1 MNNDELTHHTIEL
14 NDIKISNRLPL
25 TLISGPCQLESL
37 EHSMMIAEKLIKICA
52 DNDINFIFK
61 SSFDKAN
68 RTSHLSKRG
77 VGIEEGLKIFR
88 KLKESLNVSILTD
101 VHTPEQCELVAKEV
115 DILQIPAFLCRQTDL
130 ILAAGRTK
138 KIVNIK
144 KGQFLSPTEMLQ
156 VCEKFTSTGNKNL
169 TLCERGTTF
178 GYNDLICDMRSLE
191 ILKKSG
197 FPAILDIT
205 HSIQQPG
212 GKGSESG
219 GSREFIETLARA
231 GTAVGI
237 AGVFIETHEKPE
249 TAPSDGAS
257 MLPLNQLSKLLSKIK
272 AVDNVVKTFD

>member
-1 MNNDELTHHTIEL
+1 MNNNEITDHTIEL
-14 NDIKISNRLPL
+14 NDMKISNKRPL

-37 EHSMMIAEKLIKICA
+37 EHAVMIAEKLIEICA
-52 DNDINFIFK
+52 KHEINFVFK

-77 VGIEEGLKIFR
+77 VGIEKGLKIFQ
-88 KLKESLNVSILTD
+88 KLKERLNIAILTD
-101 VHTPEQCELVAKEV
+101 IHTPEQCELVAKEV

-130 ILAAGRTK
+130 ILAASKTNK
-138 KIVNIK
+138 VVNIK
-144 KGQFLSPTEMLQ
+144 KGQFLSPAEMLQ

-178 GYNDLICDMRSLE
+178 GYNDLVCDMRSLE

-197 FPAILDIT
+197 FPTILDIT

-219 GSREFIETLARA
+219 GSREFIETLAKA
-231 GTAVGI
+231 GTAIGI

-257 MLPLNQLSKLLSKIK
+257 MLPLNQLPTLLGKIK
-272 AVDNVVKTFD
+272 AIDNVVKSFE

>member
-1 MNNDELTHHTIEL
+1 MNNDELTYHTIEL

-37 EHSMMIAEKLIKICA
+37 EHSMMIAEKLIEICA
-52 DNDINFIFK
+52 DNDINFVFK

-77 VGIEEGLKIFR
+77 VGIEDGLKIFR

-144 KGQFLSPTEMLQ
+144 KGQFLSPKEMLQ

-178 GYNDLICDMRSLE
+178 GYNDLVCDMRSLE

-231 GTAVGI
+231 GTAIGI

-272 AVDNVVKTFD
+272 AVDNVVKSFE

>member
-52 DNDINFIFK
+52 DNDINFVFK

-231 GTAVGI
+231 GTAIGI

>member
-37 EHSMMIAEKLIKICA
+37 EHSMMIAEKLIEICA
-52 DNDINFIFK
+52 DNDFNFVFK

-138 KIVNIK
+138 KNCQHKEGTISISNRNA
-144 KGQFLSPTEMLQ
+144 
-156 VCEKFTSTGNKNL
+156 TSVRKI
-169 TLCERGTTF
+169 
-178 GYNDLICDMRSLE
+178 YIHWQQKSHSL
-191 ILKKSG
+191 
-197 FPAILDIT
+197 
-205 HSIQQPG
+205 
-212 GKGSESG
+212 
-219 GSREFIETLARA
+219 
-231 GTAVGI
+231 
-237 AGVFIETHEKPE
+237 
-249 TAPSDGAS
+249 
-257 MLPLNQLSKLLSKIK
+257 
-272 AVDNVVKTFD
+272 

>member
-52 DNDINFIFK
+52 DNDINFVFK

-178 GYNDLICDMRSLE
+178 GYNDLVCDMRSLE

-197 FPAILDIT
+197 FPTILDIT

>member
-1 MNNDELTHHTIEL
+1 MNNDEPLDHTIEL
-14 NDIKISNRLPL
+14 NELKISNKLPL
-25 TLISGPCQLESL
+25 TLISGPCQLENL
-37 EHSMMIAEKLIKICA
+37 EHAVMVAEKLMETCA
-52 DNDINFIFK
+52 HHDVNFVFK

-68 RTSHLSKRG
+68 RTSHRSKRG
-77 VGIEEGLKIFR
+77 VGIDEGLKIFQ

-130 ILAAGRTK
+130 IIAASRTN

-169 TLCERGTTF
+169 TLCERGATF
-178 GYNDLICDMRSLE
+178 GYNDLVCDMRSLE

-197 FPAILDIT
+197 FPTILDIT

-219 GSREFIETLARA
+219 GSKEFIETLARA

-257 MLPLNQLSKLLSKIK
+257 MLPLNQLSELLGKIK
-272 AVDNVVKTFD
+272 AIDNVVKSFE

>member
-52 DNDINFIFK
+52 DNDINFVFK

-156 VCEKFTSTGNKNL
+156 VCKKFTSTGNKNL

-197 FPAILDIT
+197 FPTILDIT

-231 GTAVGI
+231 GTAIGI

-257 MLPLNQLSKLLSKIK
+257 MLPLNQLSKLLSRIK
-272 AVDNVVKTFD
+272 TVDNIVKSFD

>member
-1 MNNDELTHHTIEL
+1 MNNTEPPDHTIEL
-14 NDIKISNRLPL
+14 NELKISNKLPL
-25 TLISGPCQLESL
+25 TLISGPCQLENL
-37 EHSMMIAEKLIKICA
+37 EHAVMIAEKLIEICA
-52 DNDINFIFK
+52 HHDVNFIFK

-68 RTSHLSKRG
+68 RTSHRSKRG
-77 VGIEEGLKIFR
+77 VGIDEGLKIFQ
-88 KLKESLNVSILTD
+88 KLKESLNMSILTD

-130 ILAAGRTK
+130 ILAASRTNK
-138 KIVNIK
+138 AVNIK
-144 KGQFLSPTEMLQ
+144 KGQFLSPAEMLQ
-156 VCEKFTSTGNKNL
+156 VCEKFTSTGNTNL
-169 TLCERGTTF
+169 SLCERGTTF
-178 GYNDLICDMRSLE
+178 GYNDLVCDMRSLE

-197 FPAILDIT
+197 FPTILDIT

-231 GTAVGI
+231 GTAIGI

-257 MLPLNQLSKLLSKIK
+257 MLPLNQLSELLGKIK
-272 AVDNVVKTFD
+272 AIDNVIKSFE

>member
-1 MNNDELTHHTIEL
+1 MNNNELTHHTIEL
-14 NDIKISNRLPL
+14 NDIKISNRHPL

-37 EHSMMIAEKLIKICA
+37 EHSMMVAEKLIEICA
-52 DNDINFIFK
+52 YNDINFIFK

-88 KLKESLNVSILTD
+88 KLKERLKISILTD
-101 VHTPEQCELVAKEV
+101 VHSPEQCELVAQEV

-156 VCEKFTSTGNKNL
+156 VCEKFISTGNKNL
-169 TLCERGTTF
+169 TVCERGTTF
-178 GYNDLICDMRSLE
+178 GYNDLVCDMRSLE
-191 ILKKSG
+191 ILKNSG
-197 FPAILDIT
+197 FPTILDIT

-219 GSREFIETLARA
+219 GSREFIETLAKA
-231 GTAVGI
+231 GTAIGI
-237 AGVFIETHEKPE
+237 GGVFIETHEKPE

-257 MLPLNQLSKLLSKIK
+257 MLPLNQLSELLGKIK
-272 AVDNVVKTFD
+272 AIDNVVKSFE

>member
-1 MNNDELTHHTIEL
+1 MNNNEPPDHTIEL
-14 NDIKISNRLPL
+14 NELKISNKLPL
-25 TLISGPCQLESL
+25 TLISGPCQLENL
-37 EHSMMIAEKLIKICA
+37 EHAVMIAEKLIEVCA
-52 DNDINFIFK
+52 HHDVNFVFK

-68 RTSHLSKRG
+68 RTSHRSKRG
-77 VGIEEGLKIFR
+77 VGIDEGLKIFQ
-88 KLKESLNVSILTD
+88 KLKESLNISILTD

-130 ILAAGRTK
+130 ILAASGTYK
-138 KIVNIK
+138 AVNIK
-144 KGQFLSPTEMLQ
+144 KGQFLSPAEMLQ
-156 VCEKFTSTGNKNL
+156 VCEKFTSTGNTNL
-169 TLCERGTTF
+169 SLCERGTTF
-178 GYNDLICDMRSLE
+178 GYNDLVCDMRSLE

-197 FPAILDIT
+197 FPTILDIT

-219 GSREFIETLARA
+219 GSKEFIETLARA

-257 MLPLNQLSKLLSKIK
+257 MLPLNQLSELLGRIK
-272 AVDNVVKTFD
+272 AIDNVVKSFE

>member
-1 MNNDELTHHTIEL
+1 MNNNESPDHTIEL
-14 NDIKISNRLPL
+14 NELKISNKLPL
-25 TLISGPCQLESL
+25 TLISGPCQLETL
-37 EHSMMIAEKLIKICA
+37 EHAVMIGEKLIEICA
-52 DNDINFIFK
+52 HHDVNFVFK

-68 RTSHLSKRG
+68 RTSHRSKRG
-77 VGIEEGLKIFR
+77 VGIDEGLKIFQ
-88 KLKESLNVSILTD
+88 KLKESLNMSILTD

-130 ILAAGRTK
+130 ILAASRTNK
-138 KIVNIK
+138 VVNIK
-144 KGQFLSPTEMLQ
+144 KGQFLSPAEMLQ
-156 VCEKFTSTGNKNL
+156 VCEKFTSTGNTNL
-169 TLCERGTTF
+169 SLCERGTTF
-178 GYNDLICDMRSLE
+178 GYNDLVCDMRSLE

-197 FPAILDIT
+197 FPTILDIT

-257 MLPLNQLSKLLSKIK
+257 MLPLNQLSELLGKIK
-272 AVDNVVKTFD
+272 AIDNVVKSFE

>member
-14 NDIKISNRLPL
+14 NDIKMSNRLPL

-37 EHSMMIAEKLIKICA
+37 EHSMMIAEKLIEICA
-52 DNDINFIFK
+52 DNDINFVFK

-77 VGIEEGLKIFR
+77 VGIEEGLKIFQ
-88 KLKESLNVSILTD
+88 KLKEGLNVSILTD

-144 KGQFLSPTEMLQ
+144 KGQFLSPTEVLQ

-178 GYNDLICDMRSLE
+178 GYNDLVCDMRSVE

-212 GKGSESG
+212 GKGFESG

-231 GTAVGI
+231 GTAIGI

-272 AVDNVVKTFD
+272 AIDNVVKSFD

>member
-1 MNNDELTHHTIEL
+1 MNNNKPPDHMIEL
-14 NDIKISNRLPL
+14 NELKISNELPL
-25 TLISGPCQLESL
+25 TLISGPCQLENL
-37 EHSMMIAEKLIKICA
+37 EHAVMIAEKLIEICA
-52 DNDINFIFK
+52 HHDVNFVFK

-68 RTSHLSKRG
+68 RTSHRSKRG
-77 VGIEEGLKIFR
+77 VGIDEGLKIFQ
-88 KLKESLNVSILTD
+88 KLKESLNMSILTD

-130 ILAAGRTK
+130 ILAASRTNK
-138 KIVNIK
+138 VVNIK
-144 KGQFLSPTEMLQ
+144 KGQFLSPAEMLQ
-156 VCEKFTSTGNKNL
+156 VCEKFTSTGNTNL
-169 TLCERGTTF
+169 SLCERGTTF
-178 GYNDLICDMRSLE
+178 GYNDLVCDMRSLE

-197 FPAILDIT
+197 FPTILDIT

-219 GSREFIETLARA
+219 GSKEFIETLARA

-257 MLPLNQLSKLLSKIK
+257 MLPLNQLSELLGKIK
-272 AVDNVVKTFD
+272 AIDNVVKSFE

>member
-1 MNNDELTHHTIEL
+1 MNNNEITDHTIEL
-14 NDIKISNRLPL
+14 NDMKISNKRPL

-37 EHSMMIAEKLIKICA
+37 EHAVMIAEKLIEICA
-52 DNDINFIFK
+52 QNDVNFVFK

-77 VGIEEGLKIFR
+77 VGIEEGLKIFQ
-88 KLKESLNVSILTD
+88 KLKETLNIPILTD
-101 VHTPEQCELVAKEV
+101 IHTPEQCALVAKEV

-130 ILAAGRTK
+130 ILAAGKTNK
-138 KIVNIK
+138 VVNIK
-144 KGQFLSPTEMLQ
+144 KGQFLSPAEMLQ

-178 GYNDLICDMRSLE
+178 GYNDLVCDMRSLE

-197 FPAILDIT
+197 FPTILDIT

-219 GSREFIETLARA
+219 GSREFIETLAKA
-231 GTAVGI
+231 GTAIGI

-257 MLPLNQLSKLLSKIK
+257 MLPLNQLSELLGKIK
-272 AVDNVVKTFD
+272 AIDNVVKSFE

>member
-1 MNNDELTHHTIEL
+1 MNNNEFTHHTIEL
-14 NDIKISNRLPL
+14 NDIKISNRRPL

-37 EHSMMIAEKLIKICA
+37 EHAMMIAEKLIEICA
-52 DNDINFIFK
+52 HHDINFVFK

-77 VGIEEGLKIFR
+77 VGIEEGLQIFQ
-88 KLKESLNVSILTD
+88 KLKESLKISVLTD

-156 VCEKFTSTGNKNL
+156 VTEKFTSTGNKNL

-178 GYNDLICDMRSLE
+178 GYNDLVCDMRSLE

-197 FPAILDIT
+197 VPTILDVT

-212 GKGSESG
+212 AKGSESG
-219 GSREFIETLARA
+219 GSREFIETLAKA

-257 MLPLNQLSKLLSKIK
+257 MLPLNQLSELLGKIK
-272 AVDNVVKTFD
+272 AIDNVVKSFE

>member
-1 MNNDELTHHTIEL
+1 MNNTEPPDHTIEL
-14 NDIKISNRLPL
+14 NELKISNKLPL
-25 TLISGPCQLESL
+25 TLISGPCQLENL
-37 EHSMMIAEKLIKICA
+37 EHAVMIAEKLIEVCA
-52 DNDINFIFK
+52 HHDVNFVFK

-68 RTSHLSKRG
+68 RTSHRSKRG
-77 VGIEEGLKIFR
+77 VGIDEGLKIFQ
-88 KLKESLNVSILTD
+88 KLKESLNMSILTD

-130 ILAAGRTK
+130 ILAASRTNK
-138 KIVNIK
+138 AVNIK
-144 KGQFLSPTEMLQ
+144 KGQFLSPAEMLQ
-156 VCEKFTSTGNKNL
+156 VCEKFTSTGNTNL
-169 TLCERGTTF
+169 SLCERGTTF
-178 GYNDLICDMRSLE
+178 GYNDLVCDMRSLE

-197 FPAILDIT
+197 FPTILDIT

-219 GSREFIETLARA
+219 GSKEFIETLARA

-257 MLPLNQLSKLLSKIK
+257 MLPLNQLSELLGKIK
-272 AVDNVVKTFD
+272 AIDNVVKSFE

>member
-37 EHSMMIAEKLIKICA
+37 EHSMMIAEKLIEICA
-52 DNDINFIFK
+52 DNDINFVFK

-178 GYNDLICDMRSLE
+178 GYNDLVCDMRSVE

-231 GTAVGI
+231 GTAIGI

-257 MLPLNQLSKLLSKIK
+257 MLPLNQLSELLCRIK
-272 AVDNVVKTFD
+272 AVDNVVKSFD

>member
-1 MNNDELTHHTIEL
+1 MNNNKLTHHTIKL
-14 NDIKISNRLPL
+14 NGLEISNKRPL

-37 EHSMMIAEKLIKICA
+37 EHAMMIAEMLIEICA
-52 DNDINFIFK
+52 HNDFSFIFK

-77 VGIEEGLKIFR
+77 VGIEEGLKIFQ
-88 KLKESLNVSILTD
+88 KLKENLNISILTD

-130 ILAAGRTK
+130 ILAASRTK

-156 VCEKFTSTGNKNL
+156 VCEKFTSTGNRSL

-178 GYNDLICDMRSLE
+178 GYNDLVCDMRSLD

-197 FPAILDIT
+197 FPTILDIT

-219 GSREFIETLARA
+219 GSREFIETLAKA
-231 GTAVGI
+231 GTAIGI
-237 AGVFIETHEKPE
+237 AGVFIETHERPE
-249 TAPSDGAS
+249 LAPSDGAS
-257 MLPLNQLSKLLSKIK
+257 MLPLSQLSELLGKIK
-272 AVDNVVKTFD
+272 AIDNVVKSFD

>member
-130 ILAAGRTK
+130 ILAAARTK

>member
-1 MNNDELTHHTIEL
+1 MNNTELPDHTISINNL
-14 NDIKISNRLPL
+14 KISNKHPL

-37 EHSMMIAEKLIKICA
+37 EHALMIAEKLIEICNR
-52 DNDINFIFK
+52 NDINFVFK

-68 RTSHLSKRG
+68 RTSLLSKRG
-77 VGIEEGLKIFR
+77 VGIEEGLKIFQ
-88 KLKESLNVSILTD
+88 KLKDSLNISILTD
-101 VHTPEQCELVAKEV
+101 VHTPEQCEVVAKEV

-130 ILAAGRTK
+130 ILAASKTNK
-138 KIVNIK
+138 PVNIK
-144 KGQFLSPTEMLQ
+144 KGQFLSPVEMIQ
-156 VCEKFTSTGNKNL
+156 VCEKFTSTSNRNL
-169 TLCERGTTF
+169 LLCERGTTF
-178 GYNDLICDMRSLE
+178 GYNDLVCDMRSLE
-191 ILKKSG
+191 ILRKSG
-197 FPAILDIT
+197 FPTILDIT

-257 MLPLNQLSKLLSKIK
+257 MLPLSQLSGLLGKIK
-272 AVDNVVKTFD
+272 AIDNIVKSFD

>member
-1 MNNDELTHHTIEL
+1 MNNNEITNHTIEL
-14 NDIKISNRLPL
+14 NDMKISNKRPL

-37 EHSMMIAEKLIKICA
+37 EHAVMIAEKLIEICA
-52 DNDINFIFK
+52 QNDVNFVFK

-77 VGIEEGLKIFR
+77 VGIEEGLKIFQ
-88 KLKESLNVSILTD
+88 KLKETLNIPILTD
-101 VHTPEQCELVAKEV
+101 IHTPEQCALVAKEV

-130 ILAAGRTK
+130 ILAAGKTNK
-138 KIVNIK
+138 VVNIK
-144 KGQFLSPTEMLQ
+144 KGQFLSPAEMLQ

-178 GYNDLICDMRSLE
+178 GYNDLVCDMRSLE

-197 FPAILDIT
+197 FPTILDVT

-212 GKGSESG
+212 GKRSESG
-219 GSREFIETLARA
+219 GSREFIETLAKA
-231 GTAVGI
+231 GTAIGI

-257 MLPLNQLSKLLSKIK
+257 MLPLNQLPSLLSKIK
-272 AVDNVVKTFD
+272 AIDNVVKSFE

>member
-1 MNNDELTHHTIEL
+1 MNNNEITNHTIEL
-14 NDIKISNRLPL
+14 NDMKISNKRPL

-37 EHSMMIAEKLIKICA
+37 EHAVMIAEKLIEICA
-52 DNDINFIFK
+52 QNDVNFVFK

-77 VGIEEGLKIFR
+77 VGIEEGLKIFQ
-88 KLKESLNVSILTD
+88 KLKETLNIPILTD
-101 VHTPEQCELVAKEV
+101 IHTPEQCALVAKEV

-130 ILAAGRTK
+130 ILAAGKTNK
-138 KIVNIK
+138 VVNIK
-144 KGQFLSPTEMLQ
+144 KGQFLSPGEMLQ

-178 GYNDLICDMRSLE
+178 GYNDLVCDMRSLE

-197 FPAILDIT
+197 FPTILDIT

-219 GSREFIETLARA
+219 GSREFIETLAKA
-231 GTAVGI
+231 GTAIGI

-257 MLPLNQLSKLLSKIK
+257 MLPLNQLPSLLSKIK
-272 AVDNVVKTFD
+272 AIDNVVKSFE

>member
-1 MNNDELTHHTIEL
+1 MNNDKLTHHTIEL

-52 DNDINFIFK
+52 DNDINFVFK

-257 MLPLNQLSKLLSKIK
+257 MLPLNQLSELLCIIK
-272 AVDNVVKTFD
+272 AIDNVVKSFD

>member
-1 MNNDELTHHTIEL
+1 MNNNEPPDQLIEL
-14 NDIKISNRLPL
+14 NELKISNKLPL
-25 TLISGPCQLESL
+25 TLISGPCQLENL
-37 EHSMMIAEKLIKICA
+37 EHAVMIAEKLIEICVHY
-52 DNDINFIFK
+52 DVNFVFK

-68 RTSHLSKRG
+68 RTSHRSKRG
-77 VGIEEGLKIFR
+77 VGIDEGLKIFQ
-88 KLKESLNVSILTD
+88 KLKESLNMSILTD

-130 ILAAGRTK
+130 ILAASRTNK
-138 KIVNIK
+138 AVNIK
-144 KGQFLSPTEMLQ
+144 KGQFLSPAEMLQ
-156 VCEKFTSTGNKNL
+156 VCEKFTSTGNTNL
-169 TLCERGTTF
+169 SLCERGTTF
-178 GYNDLICDMRSLE
+178 GYNDLVCDMRSLE

-197 FPAILDIT
+197 FPTILDIT

-231 GTAVGI
+231 GTAIGI

-257 MLPLNQLSKLLSKIK
+257 MLPLNQLSELLGKIK
-272 AVDNVVKTFD
+272 AIDNVVKSFE

>member
-1 MNNDELTHHTIEL
+1 MNNNELTDHTIEI
-14 NDIKISNRLPL
+14 NDLKISNMCPL

-37 EHSMMIAEKLIKICA
+37 EHAMMIAEKLIEICA
-52 DNDINFIFK
+52 HNNVNFVFK

-77 VGIEEGLKIFR
+77 VGIDEGLKIFQ

-130 ILAAGRTK
+130 ILAASRTNK
-138 KIVNIK
+138 VVNIK

-156 VCEKFTSTGNKNL
+156 VCEKFTSTGNTNL
-169 TLCERGTTF
+169 SLCERGTTF
-178 GYNDLICDMRSLE
+178 GYNDLVCDMRSLE

-197 FPAILDIT
+197 FPTILDIT

-231 GTAVGI
+231 GTAIGI

-257 MLPLNQLSKLLSKIK
+257 MLPLNQLSELLGKIK
-272 AVDNVVKTFD
+272 AIDNVVKSFE

>member
-272 AVDNVVKTFD
+272 AVDNVVKSFD

>member
-1 MNNDELTHHTIEL
+1 MNNNEPPDHTIEL
-14 NDIKISNRLPL
+14 NELKISNKLPL
-25 TLISGPCQLESL
+25 TLISGPCQLENL
-37 EHSMMIAEKLIKICA
+37 EHAVMIAEKLIEICVHY
-52 DNDINFIFK
+52 DVNFVFK

-68 RTSHLSKRG
+68 RTSHRSKRG
-77 VGIEEGLKIFR
+77 VGIDEGLKIFQ
-88 KLKESLNVSILTD
+88 KLKESLNISILTD

-130 ILAAGRTK
+130 ILAASRTNK
-138 KIVNIK
+138 VVNVK
-144 KGQFLSPTEMLQ
+144 KGQFLSPAEMLQ
-156 VCEKFTSTGNKNL
+156 VCEKFTSTGNTNL
-169 TLCERGTTF
+169 SLCERGTTF
-178 GYNDLICDMRSLE
+178 GYNDLVCDMRSLE

-197 FPAILDIT
+197 FPTILDIT

-219 GSREFIETLARA
+219 GSKEFIETLARA

-257 MLPLNQLSKLLSKIK
+257 MLPLNQLSELLGKIK
-272 AVDNVVKTFD
+272 AIDNVVKSFE

>member
-52 DNDINFIFK
+52 DNDINFVFK

-88 KLKESLNVSILTD
+88 KLKESLNISILTD

-156 VCEKFTSTGNKNL
+156 VCEKFTSTGNKSL

-178 GYNDLICDMRSLE
+178 GYNDLVCDMRSLE

-197 FPAILDIT
+197 FPTILDIT
-205 HSIQQPG
+205 HSIQRPG

-231 GTAVGI
+231 GSAIGI

-257 MLPLNQLSKLLSKIK
+257 MLPLNQLSGLLCRIK
-272 AVDNVVKTFD
+272 AVDNVVKSFD

>member
-52 DNDINFIFK
+52 DNDINFVFK

-178 GYNDLICDMRSLE
+178 GYNDLVCDMRSLE

-231 GTAVGI
+231 GTAIGI

-272 AVDNVVKTFD
+272 AVDNVVKSFD

>member
-1 MNNDELTHHTIEL
+1 MNNNQLTHHTIDL
-14 NDIKISNRLPL
+14 NDMKISNRLPL

-37 EHSMMIAEKLIKICA
+37 EHSMMIAEKLIEICA
-52 DNDINFIFK
+52 DNDFNFVFK

-178 GYNDLICDMRSLE
+178 GYNDLVCDMRSLE

-231 GTAVGI
+231 GTAIGI

-257 MLPLNQLSKLLSKIK
+257 MLPLNQLSKLLNKIK
-272 AVDNVVKTFD
+272 AVDNVVKSFD

>member
-1 MNNDELTHHTIEL
+1 MNNNEPPDHTIEL
-14 NDIKISNRLPL
+14 NELKISNKLPL

-37 EHSMMIAEKLIKICA
+37 EHATMIAEKLVEICTH
-52 DNDINFIFK
+52 NNINFVFK

-77 VGIEEGLKIFR
+77 VGIDEGLKIFQ

-130 ILAAGRTK
+130 ILAASRTNK
-138 KIVNIK
+138 VVNIK
-144 KGQFLSPTEMLQ
+144 KGQFLSPAEMLQ

-178 GYNDLICDMRSLE
+178 GYNDLVCDMRSLE

-197 FPAILDIT
+197 YPTILDIT

-231 GTAVGI
+231 GTAIGI

-249 TAPSDGAS
+249 KAPSDGAS
-257 MLPLNQLSKLLSKIK
+257 MLPLNQLSELLGKIK
-272 AVDNVVKTFD
+272 AIDNVVKSFE

>member
-1 MNNDELTHHTIEL
+1 MNNNALADHTIEI
-14 NDIKISNRLPL
+14 NDLKISNRRPL

-37 EHSMMIAEKLIKICA
+37 EHAMIIAEKLIEICA
-52 DNDINFIFK
+52 QNNVSFIFK

-77 VGIEEGLKIFR
+77 VGIDEGIKIFQ
-88 KLKESLNVSILTD
+88 KLKECLNISILTD
-101 VHTPEQCELVAKEV
+101 VHTPEQCELLAKEV

-130 ILAAGRTK
+130 ILAASRTNK
-138 KIVNIK
+138 VVNIK
-144 KGQFLSPTEMLQ
+144 KGQFLSPTEMIQ
-156 VCEKFTSTGNKNL
+156 VCEKFTSTGYKNL
-169 TLCERGTTF
+169 TLCERGATF
-178 GYNDLICDMRSLE
+178 GYNDLVCDMRSLE

-197 FPAILDIT
+197 FPTILDIT

-219 GSREFIETLARA
+219 GSREFIEPLARA
-231 GTAVGI
+231 GSAIGI

-257 MLPLNQLSKLLSKIK
+257 MLPLSQLSNLLGKIK
-272 AVDNVVKTFD
+272 AIDNVVKSFD